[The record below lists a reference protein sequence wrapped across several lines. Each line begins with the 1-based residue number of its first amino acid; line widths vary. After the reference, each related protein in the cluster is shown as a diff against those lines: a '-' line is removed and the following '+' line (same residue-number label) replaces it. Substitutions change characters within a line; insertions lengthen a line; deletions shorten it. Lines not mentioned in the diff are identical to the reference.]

1 MSKILSVDDSATMR
15 RIIGRAVAVLG
26 FDFIEAENGVQ
37 AMELLPQHA
46 SDLDLIILDVNM
58 PEMDGFETLSRIKAD
73 ARFRD
78 IPVMMVTT
86 EADRSRVVQAIQAG
100 AVNYVT
106 KPFNQEDLGTKIA
119 QCLGCF

>member
-26 FDFIEAENGVQ
+26 FEFLEAENGVQ
-37 AMELLPQHA
+37 ALELLPRHA

-58 PEMDGFETLSRIKAD
+58 PEMDGFETLTRIKAD
-73 ARFRD
+73 ERFRN

-86 EADRSRVVQAIQAG
+86 EADRSRIVQAIQAG

>member
-26 FDFIEAENGVQ
+26 YDFLEAENGLQ
-37 AMELLPQHA
+37 ALELLPSHP
-46 SDLDLIILDVNM
+46 DLDLIILDVNM
-58 PEMDGFETLSRIKAD
+58 PEMDGFETLQRIKAD
-73 ARFRD
+73 ARFSR

-86 EADRSRVVQAIQAG
+86 ESDRARIVQAIQAG

-106 KPFNQEDLGTKIA
+106 KPFNQDDLGAKIA